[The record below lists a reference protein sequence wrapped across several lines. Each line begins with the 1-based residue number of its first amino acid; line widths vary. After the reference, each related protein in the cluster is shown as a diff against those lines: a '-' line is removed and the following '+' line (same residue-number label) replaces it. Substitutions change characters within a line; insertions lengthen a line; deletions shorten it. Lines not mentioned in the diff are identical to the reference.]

1 MGDLIMGTK
10 FGKISTLRLLILFI
24 VLVVPFS
31 SRAYDLNE
39 KLSIEGTLTG
49 VYQYADLDIKG
60 KDNAGRG
67 AAVLDL
73 RTNFHPTDAD
83 EFQMTFSFAAGNG
96 LNYLNLFSLTPFSD
110 DLEDDLKD
118 INGRNRDYLLEAWY
132 KHTFTLSEDTSLA
145 LTGGIIDATAYIDDN
160 KFANDELTQ
169 FMNQVFVNNKNVNL
183 PSYDLGGVIELNI
196 SDFSI
201 RALMMNTK
209 FETNGEDFKN
219 YDYYALQLGYTL
231 KTSLGEGNYRIYGF
245 TTSKSFPTWDEEDV
259 DSLRGFG
266 ISADQQLSPIIGV
279 FARLDW
285 QSDTAIIEH
294 EAGYSGGV
302 DINGNLWGR
311 ENDEIGIGYAYLSGA
326 DRRDIDSTN
335 AFETYAKFKI
345 SKFVDTSLDIQYIV
359 DNLRHDEDR
368 KGLIYGIRV
377 NTYF

>member
-1 MGDLIMGTK
+1 MGTE
-10 FGKISTLRLLILFI
+10 FRKISTLRLLILFI
-24 VLVVPFS
+24 VLVAPFS
-31 SRAYDLNE
+31 VRAYDLNE

-60 KDNAGRG
+60 RDDAGRG

-73 RTNFHPTDAD
+73 GANFHPSDAD
-83 EFQMTFSFAAGNG
+83 EFQMTLSFAAGNG

-118 INGRNRDYLLEAWY
+118 INGRNRDYLFEAWY

-145 LTGGIIDATAYIDDN
+145 LTGGIIDATAYIDEN

-183 PSYDLGGVIELNI
+183 PSYDLGGVIELNV
-196 SDFSI
+196 SNFSI

-209 FETNGEDFKN
+209 FETDGEDFKN
-219 YDYYALQLGYTL
+219 YDYYALQLGYTH

-245 TTSKSFPTWDEEDV
+245 TTSKSFPCWDEEDV
-259 DSLRGFG
+259 DSLQGFG

-285 QSDTAIIEH
+285 QNDAAIIDH
-294 EAGYSGGV
+294 EAAYSGGLN
-302 DINGNLWGR
+302 INGKLWGR
-311 ENDEIGIGYAYLSGA
+311 ENDEIGLGYAYLTGA
-326 DRRDIDSTN
+326 DQADIDNTN
-335 AFETYAKFKI
+335 AIEAYTKFKI
-345 SKFVDTSLDIQYIV
+345 SDFSDITFDIQYID
-359 DNLRHDEDR
+359 DNMKRCDDR
-368 KGLIYGIRV
+368 KGIIYGVRA
-377 NTYF
+377 NAYF